1 MTEPLDPGL
10 DLRRGRYA
18 GAFVGVAV
26 AAFLCLLAILGLS
39 GRGAH
44 DATLVAT
51 PGALPPLA
59 NELTAAQASGAGTG
73 SPAEAAARP
82 SSRRALVQPASR
94 DEVSVRRTRFGVEA
108 AAKRNDYFAS
118 PRDDQGFAR
127 LGEPRPGDW
136 LWEFKERGQTLQE
149 YLQAGVNRKNTVRSR
164 FHVQPYSDLKPP
176 QRQVVAAV
184 REHVA
189 AFFDSEVVVLP
200 ERRPVPLWYHQGR
213 KQWDADVAVRSLAG
227 QVPEGSL
234 GLLGL
239 MGSDLYGL
247 RLNFIF
253 GVGLMRE
260 RAALYSLHRYD
271 SKDERLLA
279 RRAAKVAVH
288 ELGHVLTLKH
298 CIFYRCVM
306 NGSNSVAEMDA
317 QPMHACP
324 VCLAK
329 LRANLRFDP
338 RARYERLEALFR
350 RQGLA
355 PDAAFVRAR
364 LRELSAAAAAP
375 AAVPATGQATAA
387 R

>member
-1 MTEPLDPGL
+1 MTEPLDPGV

-26 AAFLCLLAILGLS
+26 AAFLCLLAVLGLS
-39 GRGAH
+39 GRA
-44 DATLVAT
+44 ARTVAT
-51 PGALPPLA
+51 AASPPGAPPPGNELPP
-59 NELTAAQASGAGTG
+59 AQAAGAGTAG
-73 SPAEAAARP
+73 STGAATVRG
-82 SSRRALVQPASR
+82 LVQPASR
-94 DEVSVRRTRFGVEA
+94 DQVTVQRTRFSAEA
-108 AAKRNDYFAS
+108 AAKRNDYLATA
-118 PRDDQGFAR
+118 RGDQAFTR

-136 LWEFKERGQTLQE
+136 LWEFKERGQTLRE

-164 FHVQPYSDLKPP
+164 FHLQPYGDLRP
-176 QRQVVAAV
+176 QQRHVIAAV

-200 ERRPVPLWYHQGR
+200 ERRLAPLWYHQGR
-213 KQWDADVAVRSLAG
+213 KQWDGDVAVRSLAG
-227 QVPEGSL
+227 QVPEDSL

-239 MGSDLYGL
+239 MGGDLYGL

-260 RAALYSLHRYD
+260 RAALYSLNRYD
-271 SKDERLLA
+271 TRDERLLA

-288 ELGHVLTLKH
+288 ELGHVLTIKH
-298 CIFYRCVM
+298 CVFYRCVM

-317 QPMHACP
+317 QPLHACP

-338 RARYERLEALFR
+338 RARYERLEALYR
-350 RQGLA
+350 RQGLVEE
-355 PDAAFVRAR
+355 AAFVRAR
-364 LRELSAAAAAP
+364 LQEMDAAL
-375 AAVPATGQATAA
+375 TAA